1 MHTNWLHVY
10 VNISI
15 LAQIFW
21 LVKGPAENYFNN
33 IRKVTLAY
41 AIVLI
46 VSGDVAMNFDL

>member
-1 MHTNWLHVY
+1 MHTNSLQVY

-21 LVKGPAENYFNN
+21 LVKSPAENYFNN

-41 AIVLI
+41 AIILI
-46 VSGDVAMNFDL
+46 VSGDIAMNFEL